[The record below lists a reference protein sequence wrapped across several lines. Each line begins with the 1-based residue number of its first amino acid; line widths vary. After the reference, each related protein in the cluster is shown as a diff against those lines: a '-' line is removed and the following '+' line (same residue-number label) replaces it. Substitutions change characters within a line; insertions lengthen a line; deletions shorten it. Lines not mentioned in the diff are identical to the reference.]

1 MTLPQLSRYG
11 YSFQVKV
18 LSLLL
23 EEKNFLLN
31 VHDVLD
37 SSYFENSGHK
47 WTINTILKYWED
59 YHMIVT
65 GKL

>member
-47 WTINTILKYWED
+47 WTINTIL
-59 YHMIVT
+59 
-65 GKL
+65 